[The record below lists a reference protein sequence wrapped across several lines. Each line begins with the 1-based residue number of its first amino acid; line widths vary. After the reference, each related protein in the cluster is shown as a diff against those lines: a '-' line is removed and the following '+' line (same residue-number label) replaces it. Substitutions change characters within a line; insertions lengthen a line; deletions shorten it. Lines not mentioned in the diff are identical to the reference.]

1 MKTLLLIF
9 SALMLLASAGRSQTG
24 SVAGKVMLDSGDPA
38 VGATIMLAD
47 TKLGVSA
54 REDGSFVI
62 SAVTPGSYTVEIRLI
77 GYVQDDEELV
87 TVLAGDTA
95 RVQLVLRQSALE
107 MNPVTVTGSR
117 RQDARDTRASV
128 TTISPRESKYL
139 PGAAED
145 VMRSLQALPGVT
157 SVSDFS
163 SQLVVRGSGPDQ
175 NLILID
181 GFEVL
186 NPYRL
191 YGFVSMFNPET
202 ITDISL
208 QAGGFAAQYGD
219 RLSSVLDVKNRE
231 GRSDAS
237 YAGKINASLTN
248 MNLVVEGGLPLT
260 SDGSYLLSFR
270 RTYYDLILGPVLKSA
285 KLVAGDVALPNFR
298 DLQAKVAIPLN
309 RKHKLLFN
317 AVTSRDGVEL
327 ISGVERDQPDSV
339 NVFDSST
346 NTLLGGTWLYN
357 PSKNVLSQT
366 RISWYRNSGAGMFD
380 GSFVDPSQN
389 TGDIGRG
396 DTLGLRFFRF
406 AVNYDYVF
414 QKTSL
419 SQQLLWNR
427 GNHILEGGF
436 GADFLRTDF
445 TRYFQVDETFKEFLR
460 SRGLVVP
467 VDAVETITYNR
478 YHAFVQDRIA
488 ITERLFLQP
497 GMRMDFYPVLERKI
511 YLAPRVN
518 VSYSLND
525 ASTLR
530 AAYGTY
536 YQSPGHE
543 KQNFQ
548 TRLSFSSDIFNNL
561 IAERATHYILG
572 YDRMLTPEW
581 QFKTE
586 TYYKHFSDVVIAQKL
601 SGSEYSS
608 RRTDANILTTSGWT
622 VPERVQAD
630 SLTNIPTNE
639 ATGKSYGFEVLL
651 QKIRSGPTEKFTGWV
666 SYAYS
671 FSERDRRGIKTAF
684 LFDQRHAAN
693 IVGNYKFADHWDIG
707 MRFTLRSG
715 RPFVEA
721 TEVKPRILVA
731 TVAGADTA
739 VIQVDSRTGKVIL
752 DVEYERDKYSG
763 RLNLYHSLDLR
774 VTHYPQWWGLDWAVY
789 LDVQN
794 VYNHKNQQQIT
805 YYVNQDGDL
814 RQRVINGIPIFP
826 SLGLSLVF

>member
-1 MKTLLLIF
+1 MGP
-9 SALMLLASAGRSQTG
+9 ASTGLSQTG
-24 SVAGKVMLDSGDPA
+24 LVMGRVLLDSGDPA
-38 VGATIMLAD
+38 VGATVVLAE
-47 TKLGVSA
+47 TRLGASA
-54 REDGSFVI
+54 REDGNFIIGTVL
-62 SAVTPGSYTVEIRLI
+62 PGEYEVEVRLI
-77 GYVQDDEELV
+77 GYIQDDAERV
-87 TVLAGDTA
+87 MVHAGDTA
-95 RVQLVLRQSALE
+95 RVQIVLRQSALE
-107 MNPVTVTGSR
+107 MNPVVVTGSR
-117 RQDARDTRASV
+117 RQDANDTRPSL
-128 TTISPRESKYL
+128 TTISPRETKYL

-208 QAGGFAAQYGD
+208 QTGGFAAQYGD

-248 MNLVVEGGLPLT
+248 MNLIVEGALPLST
-260 SDGSYLLSFR
+260 GGSYLLSFR

-298 DLQAKVAIPLN
+298 DLQVKIAVPLN
-309 RKHKLLFN
+309 PKHKLLFN
-317 AVTSRDGVEL
+317 AITSRDGVEL

-346 NTLLGGTWLYN
+346 NTLIGGTWLFN
-357 PSKNVLSQT
+357 PSKNFLSQT
-366 RISWYRNSGAGMFD
+366 RVSWYRNSGGGLFD
-380 GSFVDPSQN
+380 GSFVDPAQN

-406 AVNYDYVF
+406 AVNYDYIF

-419 SQQLLWNR
+419 AQQFTMHA
-427 GNHILEGGF
+427 GNHVLESGIGG
-436 GADFLRTDF
+436 DFLRTDF
-445 TRYFQVDETFKEFLR
+445 TRYFQVDESFKEFLR

-467 VDAVETITYNR
+467 VDASEALSYGR
-478 YHAFVQDRIA
+478 YHAFLQDRVVLS
-488 ITERLFLQP
+488 ERVFIQP
-497 GMRMDFYPVLERKI
+497 GVRVDFHPVLGKQA
-511 YLAPRVN
+511 YVSPRLN
-518 VSYSLND
+518 VSYSLD
-525 ASTLR
+525 DISTLR
-530 AAYGTY
+530 AAYGIY

-548 TRLSFSSDIFNNL
+548 TRLSFSDDIFGNL
-561 IAERATHYILG
+561 GAERATHYILG
-572 YDRMLTPEW
+572 YDRMVTPEW

-586 TYYKHFSDVVIAQKL
+586 TYYKRFRDVVIAQKL
-601 SGSEYSS
+601 HGSEYASS
-608 RRTDANILTTSGWT
+608 RTGGDIFSPSGWT
-622 VPERVQAD
+622 QPIRTPAD

-639 ATGKSYGFEVLL
+639 ATGRSYGFEVLL
-651 QKIRSGPTEKFTGWV
+651 QKIRSEPGERFTGWI

-693 IVGNYKFADHWDIG
+693 IVGNYKFAERWDAG

-715 RPFVEA
+715 RPFIEA
-721 TEVKPRILVA
+721 IGVKPRILVA
-731 TVAGADTA
+731 TVAGVDTA
-739 VIQVDSRTGKVIL
+739 IIQIDSRNGKVIL
-752 DVEYERDKYSG
+752 DVDYERDRYSG
-763 RLNLYHSLDLR
+763 RLNLYHSLDFR
-774 VTHYPQWWGLDWAVY
+774 ITHYPQWWGLDWAVY

-794 VYNHKNQQQIT
+794 IYNHKNQQQTT
-805 YYVNQDGDL
+805 YYINDEGAL

-826 SLGLSLVF
+826 SLGFSLVF